1 MRFMSFLAL
10 RPLTAPLAP
19 RASFGASAALLG
31 SVGVGI
37 CAAAPEF
44 IWQGLLVALHHAGW
58 ADFLSVLLISLNVA
72 FFIEPAMERLRVVL
86 DRTERWNGLKNTRRT
101 LLFTVILSLVFSVTS
116 VCLHEAM
123 LAFISEHGAEW
134 TSPIPALNAGIA
146 LIAAWAIVPFAVT
159 LAWESA
165 GCRWLAVPMGIIAAL
180 SPSIAGWLFSWP
192 TKSVIVTSIPVLFI
206 LAMGYRRIR
215 QKSELRGLTSLARIV
230 ATVAMIWLGIMPL
243 LDAVLTATG
252 LDHFKPYTSADL
264 FIDARFY
271 FGWVIGLMLAP
282 APHRAANP
290 PRQ

>member
-1 MRFMSFLAL
+1 M
-10 RPLTAPLAP
+10 
-19 RASFGASAALLG
+19 
-31 SVGVGI
+31 
-37 CAAAPEF
+37 PEVK
-44 IWQGLLVALHHAGW
+44 QHENALHVVPRPATAHGSIGAESIVRCVGGSAWIGWCRHLCRGSGIHMAGS
-58 ADFLSVLLISLNVA
+58 AGRAASCRMGDLLSVLLISLNVA

-165 GCRWLAVPMGIIAAL
+165 GCRRLAVPMGIIAAL

-192 TKSVIVTSIPVLFI
+192 TKSIIVTSIPVLFI

-215 QKSELRGLTSLARIV
+215 QKSEPRGLTSSARIV
-230 ATVAMIWLGIMPL
+230 AIVAMIWLGIMPL

-264 FIDARFY
+264 FIDARF
-271 FGWVIGLMLAP
+271 IP
-282 APHRAANP
+282 AG
-290 PRQ
+290 